1 MNRLFIHI
9 EYLLQNH
16 DCVVVPGLGAILA
29 HGMAPYYS
37 VEDGRWMAPRRVLS
51 FNPDLSR
58 SDGLLVDSV
67 ARKRQISKDAAALA
81 VRKDVESIRR
91 ILESEHRVELGAV
104 GVLEMSG
111 DGLLSFTPGVC
122 EWLSPGF
129 MWLPSPSMALLPKAS
144 EIAGVYEAEVRRRN
158 VSGVIRRVAQIA
170 ACVAVLLG
178 LGWAAVRNLEF
189 VSGEQYASIGP
200 AQTDNAADADFV
212 SDNTPIVVVLAK
224 APANEIIENVPVKD
238 SVERLDNQSDLYYLI
253 VGSFYFRDEAEKYI
267 SQHKEIP
274 LGILAKDGRYR
285 VYAASGTTSA
295 QVYAA
300 AQAPAISSRYP
311 DSWVC
316 RR

>member
-1 MNRLFIHI
+1 M
-9 EYLLQNH
+9 
-16 DCVVVPGLGAILA
+16 VVPGLGAILA
-29 HGMAPYYS
+29 HGIAPYYS
-37 VEDGRWMAPRRVLS
+37 VEDGCWMAPRRVFS

-58 SDGLLVDSV
+58 SDGLLIDSV
-67 ARKRQISKDAAALA
+67 ARKMQISKAAAA
-81 VRKDVESIRR
+81 QEVRKAVDTMRR
-91 ILESEHRVELGAV
+91 TLDADLRVDLGSV
-104 GVLEMSG
+104 GALEMTG

-122 EWLSPGF
+122 EWISPGI
-129 MWLPSPSMALLPKAS
+129 MWLPSPSIKLLPKAS
-144 EIAGVYEAEVRRRN
+144 EITGAYEAENRKRN
-158 VSGVIRRVAQIA
+158 VTGIIRRVVQIA

-178 LGWAAVRNLEF
+178 LGWAAIQNLEF

-200 AQTDNAADADFV
+200 TQIDNVAEAGFV

-224 APANEIIENVPVKD
+224 APANEIIENVSVKD
-238 SVERLDNQSDLYYLI
+238 TVERLDNQSDLYYLV
-253 VGSFYFRDEAEKYI
+253 VGSFYTRGEAEKYI

-316 RR
+316 RK